1 MQSGK
6 LLLSGLLIT
15 GCMGLVAGCSS
26 SPKKNTPVKS
36 AQADKPDV
44 AKTEYIVRQAPE
56 KAAQQYKVPTGQP
69 LKQKQAKQSRQ
80 YSARKNEQA
89 QARLK
94 YQRAWAAKQEQ
105 EAKRAKYQQEWEQKQ
120 QQQKRVQAASLKASQ
135 QQQQLQK
142 QQQAKRQEYHQKWQQ
157 QQQAKQQ
164 RSQQQAKQQRYQ
176 QQKQAQA
183 DRRPVVRPATRS
195 VGYGGR
201 GVGNYSAASLSGSFA
216 GNRALL
222 YFIDAMSARHGFSKS
237 YLNGVFS
244 KARNR
249 DDVARLWAGN
259 NGGSSSG
266 RGWYNYRSKFVT
278 AANTQKGVQF
288 WKKHR
293 AHLQRASQR
302 YGVDPEY
309 IVGIMGVET
318 RWGRIL
324 GKHRVIDALT
334 TSAIVNKRRSK
345 FFFKELE
352 NYLLM
357 TRSERMDP
365 LQPKGSYAGAMG
377 YGQFMPSSFR
387 AFAVDFNG
395 DGIRDLW
402 NPVDAIGSVAN
413 YFAKHKWKRGQE
425 VAVPARVSS
434 MAYTSMPDGYKV
446 RYSTSRLAKKGIRP
460 RNGSWS
466 NTGRTHLLALT
477 TVPGGIKE
485 PWIGYHNF
493 YVITRYNHSNY
504 YAMAVHQLAQSVKK
518 EIGGGQYAL
527 R

>member
-1 MQSGK
+1 
-6 LLLSGLLIT
+6 
-15 GCMGLVAGCSS
+15 MGLVTGCSS
-26 SPKKNTPVKS
+26 APSKKAGSTKS
-36 AQADKPDV
+36 AQLDKQQQV
-44 AKTEYIVRQAPE
+44 KTEYIVRNESAE
-56 KAAQQYKVPTGQP
+56 SAQQMPQGLP
-69 LKQKQAKQSRQ
+69 LNRGRQNKQESRQAVAANNEQQRLRQQRQKEWEAKQRQ
-80 YSARKNEQA
+80 EQ
-89 QARLK
+89 
-94 YQRAWAAKQEQ
+94 QRAE
-105 EAKRAKYQQEWEQKQ
+105 YQKKWQQKQ
-120 QQQKRVQAASLKASQ
+120 QQQASVAAQANQ
-135 QQQQLQK
+135 QQARRQQYHQQWQ
-142 QQQAKRQEYHQKWQQ
+142 QQQAKRQQQ
-157 QQQAKQQ
+157 QQQQNRA
-164 RSQQQAKQQRYQ
+164 QQQVR
-176 QQKQAQA
+176 QAA
-183 DRRPVVRPATRS
+183 PVA

-201 GVGNYSAASLSGSFA
+201 GVGNYSAASLTGDFSG
-216 GNRALL
+216 NPALL
-222 YFIDAMSARHGFSKS
+222 SFINRMSSRHGFSKN

-244 KARNR
+244 QTRNR
-249 DDVARLWAGN
+249 DVVARLWAGN

-278 AANTQKGVQF
+278 AANIQKGAQF
-288 WKKHR
+288 WNQYR
-293 AHLQRASQR
+293 PHLQRASQR

-387 AFAVDFNG
+387 AFAVDFDG
-395 DGIRDLW
+395 DGVRDLW
-402 NPVDAIGSVAN
+402 NPVDAIGSIAN
-413 YFAKHKWKRGQE
+413 YFAKHGWKRGQE
-425 VAVPARVSS
+425 VAVPAKVTS
-434 MAYTSMPDGYKV
+434 MAYTGMPDGYKV
-446 RYSTSRLAKKGIRP
+446 KYSASRLAKQGIRP
-460 RNGSWS
+460 RNGDWS

-504 YAMAVHQLAQSVKK
+504 YAMAVHQLAKDVQRKV
-518 EIGGGQYAL
+518 GGGQYAS

>member
-15 GCMGLVAGCSS
+15 GCVGLVAGCSS
-26 SPKKNTPVKS
+26 SPKKSTPVKS
-36 AQADKPDV
+36 AQVDKRKV

-56 KAAQQYKVPTGQP
+56 KAAQQYKVPVPAGLP
-69 LKQKQAKQSRQ
+69 MKQQAQQTRQ
-80 YSARKNEQA
+80 YTARKNEQA

-94 YQRAWAAKQEQ
+94 YQREWAAKQEQ
-105 EAKRAKYQQEWEQKQ
+105 EAQRAKYQQEWEQKQ
-120 QQQKRVQAASLKASQ
+120 QQKKQVQTVSLKASQ
-135 QQQQLQK
+135 QQQQQRT
-142 QQQAKRQEYHQKWQQ
+142 QQQAKRQKYHDKWQQ
-157 QQQAKQQ
+157 QQQ
-164 RSQQQAKQQRYQ
+164 RNLQQAKQQRYQ
-176 QQKQAQA
+176 QQKQA
-183 DRRPVVRPATRS
+183 PVVRQVSRQPAVRS

-201 GVGNYSAASLSGSFA
+201 GVGNYSATQLSGNFA
-216 GNRALL
+216 GNPQLL
-222 YFIDAMSARHGFSKS
+222 KFINRMSARHGFSKS
-237 YLNGVFS
+237 YLNGIFS
-244 KARNR
+244 QTRNR

-278 AANTQKGVQF
+278 SANTQKGVQF
-288 WKKHR
+288 WNKHR

-324 GKHRVIDALT
+324 GKHKVIDALT

-387 AFAVDFNG
+387 AFAVDFDG

-446 RYSTSRLAKKGIRP
+446 RYSTSGLAKKGIRP

-504 YAMAVHQLAQSVKK
+504 YAMAVHQLAKSVKK
-518 EIGGGQYAL
+518 KVGGGQYAL

>member
-26 SPKKNTPVKS
+26 TPKKSTSTKNVQLEKAKPVKPEYTMS
-36 AQADKPDV
+36 NAPGEAAQAQMPK
-44 AKTEYIVRQAPE
+44 
-56 KAAQQYKVPTGQP
+56 GLP
-69 LKQKQAKQSRQ
+69 LKQPVAQNSRYQAKKNELGQSRL
-80 YSARKNEQA
+80 R
-89 QARLK
+89 
-94 YQRAWAAKQEQ
+94 YQKEREAKQRQ
-105 EAKRAKYQQEWEQKQ
+105 DQQRAKYQQEWKRKQ
-120 QQQKRVQAASLKASQ
+120 QASARAEQIKANSQ
-135 QQQQLQK
+135 QQAQ
-142 QQQAKRQEYHQKWQQ
+142 QQQAKRQQYHQQWQQKQQQRQQ
-157 QQQAKQQ
+157 QQQ
-164 RSQQQAKQQRYQ
+164 S
-176 QQKQAQA
+176 
-183 DRRPVVRPATRS
+183 VVRRASTPTT
-195 VGYGGR
+195 GYGGR
-201 GVGNYSAASLSGSFA
+201 GVGNYSAPYLSGSFA
-216 GNRALL
+216 GNPQLL
-222 YFIDAMSARHGFSKS
+222 NFINRMSSRHGFSKR

-244 KARNR
+244 QARNR
-249 DDVARLWAGN
+249 DSVARLWAGN

-278 AANTQKGVQF
+278 PDNTQKGVQF
-288 WKKHR
+288 WNKHR

-324 GKHRVIDALT
+324 GKHKVIDALT

-413 YFAKHKWKRGQE
+413 YFSKHGWKRGQE
-425 VAVPARVSS
+425 VAVPARVSN

-446 RYSTSRLAKKGIRP
+446 RYSKTSLAKKGIRP
-460 RNGSWS
+460 RSGNWS

-504 YAMAVHQLAQSVKK
+504 YAMAVHQLSKSVKRK
-518 EIGGGQYAL
+518 VGGGQYAL

>member
-1 MQSGK
+1 MQSGR

-26 SPKKNTPVKS
+26 APKKNAPTKGVQANKDQVVKTKYIIRD
-36 AQADKPDV
+36 APDSSV
-44 AKTEYIVRQAPE
+44 
-56 KAAQQYKVPTGQP
+56 QQSKILEGLP
-69 LKQKQAKQSRQ
+69 QKKQSQ
-80 YSARKNEQA
+80 PTIQHS
-89 QARLK
+89 
-94 YQRAWAAKQEQ
+94 AAKQRMQQQEQ
-105 EAKRAKYQQEWEQKQ
+105 LRQKYQKEWAVKQQQERQRAEYQQKWQQKQ
-120 QQQKRVQAASLKASQ
+120 QASDQVVRLKATRQQNQ
-135 QQQQLQK
+135 QQVK
-142 QQQAKRQEYHQKWQQ
+142 QQQAKKQQYHQQWQQ
-157 QQQAKQQ
+157 QQNRIKNQQ
-164 RSQQQAKQQRYQ
+164 RQQQAQVS
-176 QQKQAQA
+176 
-183 DRRPVVRPATRS
+183 RPVQA

-201 GVGNYSAASLSGSFA
+201 GVGNYSAAALSGDFGREPA
-216 GNRALL
+216 LHNFINRV
-222 YFIDAMSARHGFSKS
+222 SARHGFNKN
-237 YLNGVFS
+237 YLYGVFS
-244 KARNR
+244 QTRNR

-259 NGGSSSG
+259 NGGFSSG

-278 AANTQKGVQF
+278 PANIQKGAQF
-288 WKKHR
+288 WNQHR

-334 TSAIVNKRRSK
+334 TSAIVNKRRRK

-395 DGIRDLW
+395 DGVRDLW

-413 YFAKHKWKRGQE
+413 YFAKHKWKSGQP

-446 RYSTSRLAKKGIRP
+446 KYSTAGLSKRGIRP
-460 RNGSWS
+460 RNGNWS

-504 YAMAVHQLAQSVKK
+504 YAMAVHQLAKGVKK
-518 EIGGGQYAL
+518 KVGGGQYAL